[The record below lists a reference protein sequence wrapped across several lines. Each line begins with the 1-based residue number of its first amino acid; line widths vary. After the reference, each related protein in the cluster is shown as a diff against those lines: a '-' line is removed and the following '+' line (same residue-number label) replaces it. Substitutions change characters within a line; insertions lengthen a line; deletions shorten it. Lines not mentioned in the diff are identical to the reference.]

1 METSL
6 LEQNIDIFGL
16 GYDRNLTK
24 ADSFYDTLGVNV
36 VDNIDPTYISSGSL
50 IGNITVTDG
59 YLQSSNYIANTSGW
73 KLNYDGIFYAVGA
86 VISGTISASAGTIGG
101 WVIGATSLADAAG
114 TVGISSAVTA
124 GNDIRFWAGHVT
136 PGSAPFR
143 VTEDGVLTASSAVI
157 TGAITTG
164 VGSDIKG
171 DYIDALSV
179 AKLTTGTITSKTIT
193 LAVSDTNGDVYIA
206 AGKSDFTNTDNGFIL
221 GIDDSDANKAKLYIG
236 DSSYYLNWTGAG
248 LTLKAQYSNLALYD
262 CVVDANGYGDYTT
275 VAAAVTAGHT
285 NIYVR
290 SGTYTA
296 AANLS
301 LSAGTIITGE
311 DWDTTVLD
319 MGIGASNYQLQL
331 NANNII
337 LRNIKISGF
346 RNSVYTI
353 SGSGSNI
360 RFEHCKLV
368 NPSDTDYSNARL
380 LYITG
385 NNLSITDCYFET
397 SRVAIYSTGT
407 NNNIDRNRFAS
418 NIATNSKSF
427 LMNYFTGDDL
437 IFTNNFVTCTDSEDY
452 SSALIDVSGARAIIT
467 NNKFSSNSKY
477 GRCVYVSGADSKV
490 VNNHIVG
497 FEDAI
502 FLYSE
507 YRQVCSGNTISGC
520 GGIGIYTTGGTNTG
534 YGYKTIIGNVIYD
547 IDGVGITTSERVVV
561 SGNAIYSAS
570 DGITGFAFGSPYY
583 LIITNNEIG
592 ECSGDGINIAGGTAY
607 SGANCIISNNRI
619 ENCGVYGIYAR
630 LTVSTVIGNVAH
642 SNDTANYAITDV
654 GSCNI
659 AHNIG

>member
-236 DSSYYLNWTGAG
+236 DSSYYFNWTGAG
-248 LTLKAQYSNLALYD
+248 LTLKAQHSNLALYD

-290 SGTYTA
+290 VGTYTA

-337 LRNIKISGF
+337 LRNIKVTGYKNSTFVISGTG
-346 RNSVYTI
+346 N
-353 SGSGSNI
+353 GI
-360 RFEHCKLV
+360 RVEHCKIL
-368 NPSDTDYSNARL
+368 NPSDAAYIAARG
-380 LYITG
+380 LYISG
-385 NNLSITDCYFET
+385 NDLSVVDSYFESPLLALYT
-397 SRVAIYSTGT
+397 TGT
-407 NNNIDRNRFAS
+407 NNNIDRNRFVSVVGNGTSYSALYL
-418 NIATNSKSF
+418 KF
-427 LMNYFTGDDL
+427 DGDDL
-437 IFTNNFVTCTDSEDY
+437 IFTNNFITCTDAGNISVGVE
-452 SSALIDVSGARAIIT
+452 ASGDRSIIA
-467 NNKFSSNSKY
+467 NNKLNSDEKY
-477 GRCVYVSGADSKV
+477 SYAIYVSGADSKV
-490 VNNHIVG
+490 VNNHIIG
-497 FEDAI
+497 FDDAI
-502 FLYSE
+502 VLGSE
-507 YRQVCSGNTISGC
+507 YRQVCSGNTVYGC
-520 GGIGIYTTGGTNTG
+520 GGHAISTSGATNTG
-534 YGYKTIIGNVIYD
+534 YGYKTIIGNIAYDVDGTGIVGGPRTVI
-547 IDGVGITTSERVVV
+547 
-561 SGNAIYSAS
+561 SGNAVYDAAIGISGMVAS
-570 DGITGFAFGSPYY
+570 NNWY
-583 LIITNNEIG
+583 LIITDNEVG
-592 ECSGDGINIAGGTAY
+592 ECTDTGIEVSSSGSYDGDYCVI
-607 SGANCIISNNRI
+607 CNNRI
-619 ENCGVYGIYAR
+619 ESCTNYGIHAR
-630 LTVSTVIGNVAH
+630 LNTSTVLGNVAH
-642 SNDTANYAITDV
+642 SNGTNYSITDV
-654 GSCNI
+654 GTNCDI